1 MSSDIRFGQFNRAGR
16 RYVPGEMML
25 KIYPDRRWPAFL
37 RVLADTVVVAWTVV
51 WAYLGF
57 LIYQTIMGL
66 EVIADGIKNTGMT
79 FNQWIAAF
87 RHAVP
92 GGIPILTQ
100 FLLNAANTLE
110 RYSGDPLISAGQN
123 IHDAILR
130 VAIILALLVAVPPII
145 LVLTPYGIWRW
156 RDMRETGAALA
167 FVRIASM
174 TGRADAAR
182 AVLAYRAVSSL
193 SFRQLMSASAD
204 PVGDLVEHRYERLAT
219 AMLKRA
225 GLDPT
230 RLAPPELPELPP
242 HRGP

>member
-1 MSSDIRFGQFNRAGR
+1 
-16 RYVPGEMML
+16 MML

-37 RVLADTVVVAWTVV
+37 RVVADTTVVVWTVA

-57 LIYQTIMGL
+57 LIYQTVMGL

-79 FNQWIAAF
+79 FNEWIAAF
-87 RHAVP
+87 RKAVP
-92 GGIPILTQ
+92 GGIPILTK
-100 FLLNAANTLE
+100 FLQDTADTL
-110 RYSGDPLISAGQN
+110 RHYSGDPLVAAGQN
-123 IHDAILR
+123 IHDAIIK
-130 VAIILALLVAVPPII
+130 VAIVLALLVALPPIL
-145 LVLTPYGIWRW
+145 LVLAPYAGWRW

-193 SFRQLMSASAD
+193 SFRQLMRASPD
-204 PVGDLVEHRYERLAT
+204 PVGDLAEHRYDRLAT
-219 AMLKRA
+219 AMMKRA

-230 RLAPPELPELPP
+230 RLAPPDLPELPP
-242 HRGP
+242 HRGG

>member
-1 MSSDIRFGQFNRAGR
+1 
-16 RYVPGEMML
+16 MML

-37 RVLADTVVVAWTVV
+37 RVLADTIVFAWTVV

-66 EVIADGIKNTGMT
+66 EVIADGIKSTGMT
-79 FNQWIAAF
+79 FDQWIAAF

-92 GGIPILTQ
+92 GGIPILTK
-100 FLLNAANTLE
+100 FLLDTANTLQK
-110 RYSGDPLISAGQN
+110 YSGDSLISAGQN
-123 IHDAILR
+123 IHDAIIK
-130 VAIILALLVAVPPII
+130 VAIVMALLVALPPIL
-145 LVLTPYGIWRW
+145 LVLLPYGGWRW

-182 AVLAYRAVSSL
+182 AVLAYRAVSTL
-193 SFRQLMSASAD
+193 SFRALMSASAD
-204 PVGDLVEHRYERLAT
+204 PVGDLVEHRYERLANE
-219 AMLKRA
+219 MIKRA

-242 HRGP
+242 HRGR

>member
-1 MSSDIRFGQFNRAGR
+1 MIK
-16 RYVPGEMML
+16 V
-25 KIYPDRRWPAFL
+25 YPDRPVPALL
-37 RVLADTVVVAWTVV
+37 RAIADMIVVAWTVV

-57 LIYQTIMGL
+57 LLYQTIMGL
-66 EVIADGIKNTGMT
+66 EVIADGIKHTGIT

-92 GGIPILTQ
+92 GGIPILTK
-100 FLLNAANTLE
+100 FLLDAANTLE
-110 RYSGDPLISAGQN
+110 RYSGDQLVTAGQN
-123 IHDAILR
+123 IHDAIIK
-130 VAIILALLVAVPPII
+130 VAIITALLVALPPIL
-145 LVLTPYGIWRW
+145 LVLIPYGAWRW

-182 AVLAYRAVSSL
+182 AVLAYRAVSTL

-204 PVGDLVEHRYERLAT
+204 PVGDLVEHRYERLAD

-230 RLAPPELPELPP
+230 RLAPPALPELPP
-242 HRGP
+242 HRER

>member
-1 MSSDIRFGQFNRAGR
+1 
-16 RYVPGEMML
+16 MML

-37 RVLADTVVVAWTVV
+37 RVLADSIVSFWTVV
-51 WAYLGF
+51 WAYLGW
-57 LIYQTIMGL
+57 LLYQTVMGL
-66 EVIADGIKNTGMT
+66 EVIADGIKNTGAT

-87 RHAVP
+87 RAGIP
-92 GGIPILTQ
+92 GGIPLLTK
-100 FLLNAANTLE
+100 FLQDVADGL
-110 RYSGDPLISAGQN
+110 RHYSGDQLVAAGQN
-123 IHDAILR
+123 IHDAIIR
-130 VAIILALLVAVPPII
+130 VAIVLALLVALPPIL
-145 LVLTPYGIWRW
+145 LVLLPYGGWRW

-182 AVLAYRAVSSL
+182 AVLAYRAVSTL

-204 PVGDLVEHRYERLAT
+204 PVGDLVEHRYERLAG

-225 GLDPT
+225 GLDPS

-242 HRGP
+242 HRGG

>member
-1 MSSDIRFGQFNRAGR
+1 
-16 RYVPGEMML
+16 ML

-37 RVLADTVVVAWTVV
+37 RVLADTTVFFWTVV

-57 LIYQTIMGL
+57 LIYSTVMGL

-79 FNQWIAAF
+79 FNQWIGAF
-87 RHAVP
+87 RNAVP
-92 GGIPILTQ
+92 GGIPILTR
-100 FLLNAANTLE
+100 FLQDTADTL
-110 RYSGDPLISAGQN
+110 RHYSGDPLVSAGQN

-130 VAIILALLVAVPPII
+130 LAIILALLVALPPIL
-145 LVLTPYGIWRW
+145 LVLLPYAGWRW

-182 AVLAYRAVSSL
+182 AVLAYRAVSTL
-193 SFRQLMSASAD
+193 SFRQLMTASPD
-204 PVGDLVEHRYERLAT
+204 PVGDLVEHRYERLAS
-219 AMLKRA
+219 AMMRRA

-230 RLAPPELPELPP
+230 RLAPPDLPELPP
-242 HRGP
+242 PRRAH

>member
-1 MSSDIRFGQFNRAGR
+1 
-16 RYVPGEMML
+16 MML

-37 RVLADTVVVAWTVV
+37 RVLADSIVSFWTVV
-51 WAYLGF
+51 WAYLGW
-57 LIYQTIMGL
+57 LIYQTVMGL

-79 FNQWIAAF
+79 FNNWIAAF
-87 RHAVP
+87 RAGIP
-92 GGIPILTQ
+92 GGIPLLTK
-100 FLLNAANTLE
+100 FLQDTADTL
-110 RYSGDPLISAGQN
+110 RHYSGGQLVVAGQN
-123 IHDAILR
+123 IHEAIFR
-130 VAIILALLVAVPPII
+130 VAIILALLVALPPIL
-145 LVLTPYGIWRW
+145 LVLLPYGGWRW

-193 SFRQLMSASAD
+193 SVRQLMSSSPD
-204 PVGDLVEHRYERLAT
+204 PVGDLAEHRYERLAD

-230 RLAPPELPELPP
+230 RLPPP
-242 HRGP
+242 HLPGPPPPSGGGRPPFVWGPLPD